1 VSECFDVTGPDS
13 HEDAVISAT
22 NSIRDGNLV
31 VLPTDTVY
39 GIGCDAFSPE
49 AVERL
54 LAAKGRDRQMPPPV
68 LVSSAVTLEALG
80 DRMSPWVLELT
91 REYWPG
97 PLTVVV
103 HQQSS
108 LQWDLGETRGTV
120 AVRMP
125 DHEFAL
131 GLLGRVGPMAVSS
144 ANVSGQAAATT
155 IEQAREMLGEKVPVY
170 LDAGPSAG
178 ELASTILDCTT
189 DSPRILR
196 RGALG
201 FAELKHWL
209 EEHGVDTERLVDDA

>member
-1 VSECFDVTGPDS
+1 MI
-13 HEDAVISAT
+13 AAT
-22 NSIRDGNLV
+22 NAIRDGNLV

-54 LAAKGRDRQMPPPV
+54 LAAKGRGRQMPPPV

-80 DRMSPWVLELT
+80 DRMSSWVLDLT

-103 HQQSS
+103 HQQTS
-108 LQWDLGETRGTV
+108 LHWDLGETKGTV

-125 DHEFAL
+125 DHEFTL
-131 GLLGRVGPMAVSS
+131 GVLGRVGPMAVSS
-144 ANVSGQAAATT
+144 ANVSGQTAATT
-155 IEQAREMLGEKVPVY
+155 VEQAQEMLGEKVPVY
-170 LDAGPSAG
+170 LDAGPSSG
-178 ELASTILDCTT
+178 EMASTILDCTT
-189 DSPRILR
+189 DRPQILR
-196 RGALG
+196 QGALS

-209 EEHGVDTERLVDDA
+209 DEHGVDTGRLAADA